1 KNFGEKDTYLLFYVN
16 EPSIIVGKNQNS
28 VEEINTDYVDENNIK
43 VVRRLSGGGA
53 VYHDLGNLN
62 FSFITKDDGDIF
74 HDFQN
79 FIQHVVVDLNKIG
92 VPAELVGRNY
102 LQIEGRKFSG
112 NAQFSTKWRMFIHG
126 TLMLD
131 SELEHIVSAL
141 NVKKEKI
148 ESKGIKSIRSRVTN
162 ISEYLDEP
170 ITMDAFK

>member
-1 KNFGEKDTYLLFYVN
+1 FYVN

-62 FSFITKDDGDIF
+62 FSFITKDDGDSF
-74 HDFQN
+74 HDFQK
-79 FIQHVVVDLNKIG
+79 FTQHVVEALNTIG
-92 VPAELVGRNY
+92 EPAEVIGRND
-102 LQIEGRKFSG
+102 LQSEGRKFSG
-112 NAQFSTKWRMFIHG
+112 NAQFSTKGRMFSHG

-170 ITMDAFK
+170 IT